1 MMSQRF
7 ATKMVTVGRLAQC
20 ELLTTKFDTK
30 MKMNYSYNEM
40 KRAFECGRNF
50 QLTGEN
56 NFQELIEE
64 LNQALRQP
72 LVSGSLPLVS
82 RDELISSLE
91 DKRLC
96 NMSNLPAD
104 IYYLS
109 RKETADYLMDNYV
122 ITKRQ

>member
-1 MMSQRF
+1 MTR
-7 ATKMVTVGRLAQC
+7 
-20 ELLTTKFDTK
+20 EKFIKKWLGNKDYQYTEQNRDL
-30 MKMNYSYNEM
+30 MRDDLDEV
-40 KRAFECGRNF
+40 
-50 QLTGEN
+50 
-56 NFQELIEE
+56 I
-64 LNQALRQP
+64 NQALRQP
-72 LVSGSLPLVS
+72 PDSGSLPLVS

>member
-1 MMSQRF
+1 
-7 ATKMVTVGRLAQC
+7 
-20 ELLTTKFDTK
+20 

-72 LVSGSLPLVS
+72 PV
-82 RDELISSLE
+82 ISSVCHFCNGSGKLGTLDE
-91 DKRLC
+91 CRDCDKC
-96 NMSNLPAD
+96 NGTGQTDL
-104 IYYLS
+104 
-109 RKETADYLMDNYV
+109 
-122 ITKRQ
+122 